1 MVGWMVGME
10 MDGSQVEGC
19 VGECK
24 GGWIKINVWVTGWM
38 GKWIDRWVGE

>member
-1 MVGWMVGME
+1 MAGME

-24 GGWIKINVWVTGWM
+24 GGWIKINVWG
-38 GKWIDRWVGE
+38 DWVDGQMA